1 MIRVSVLYPQSG
13 GKFDWDYY
21 LTKHVPLVREKL
33 GKALKG
39 VAIDQ
44 GVAGGTPGS
53 APSFAAMFHMN
64 FDSVDAFQAAFGP
77 HAKTLMADIPNY
89 TKAQPQIQIS
99 EVKA

>member
-1 MIRVSVLYPQSG
+1 MIRVSVLYPPSS
-13 GKFDWDYY
+13 KFDWSYY
-21 LTKHVPLVREKL
+21 LNKHVPLVREKL

-39 VAIDQ
+39 VTIDQ

-53 APSFAAMFHMN
+53 APAYTAMFHMT

-77 HAKTLMADIPNY
+77 QAKTLMGDIPNY
-89 TKAQPQIQIS
+89 TNAQPQVQIS